1 QGDSG
6 KGMYVI
12 LQGKVELSLG
22 EASIDTEP
30 VVIGHGEVFGK
41 LGIGEPL
48 TRTYTATAI
57 DNSVLLNINERTLTY
72 LENNSPKIAF
82 TLYLNIVA
90 IVDDRAEAMRGV

>member
-1 QGDSG
+1 
-6 KGMYVI
+6 MYVI

-22 EASIDTEP
+22 EASIDSGP

-41 LGIGEPL
+41 LGIGGPL

-57 DNSVLLNINERTLTY
+57 DNSVFLCINEHTVNY
-72 LENNSPKIAF
+72 LEKHSPKIAF

-90 IVDDRAEAMRGV
+90 IVDDKAETMRGALEP

>member
-1 QGDSG
+1 G
-6 KGMYVI
+6 
-12 LQGKVELSLG
+12 
-22 EASIDTEP
+22 
-30 VVIGHGEVFGK
+30 
-41 LGIGEPL
+41 PL

-90 IVDDRAEAMRGV
+90 IVDDRAETMRGV